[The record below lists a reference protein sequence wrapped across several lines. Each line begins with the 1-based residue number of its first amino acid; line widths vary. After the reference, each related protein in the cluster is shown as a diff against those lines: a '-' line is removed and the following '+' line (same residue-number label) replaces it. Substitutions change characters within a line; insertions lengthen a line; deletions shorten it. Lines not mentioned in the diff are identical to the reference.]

1 MRTIGTPLDLQVR
14 PSTYFQRCRDQQ
26 WYINQLLQKQ
36 NELEN
41 EVKRLRTKANTEID
55 NNETERALSSTNCT
69 NFPLDNSELVNLGAN
84 NDDENDEVQNSNEE
98 KSTGTETHDAEQNT
112 VETDDHGFSG
122 MLESLCTLNL
132 STREVASAVDV
143 GSKKSAVNTKSKFM
157 SLNLFEITQ
166 CCAFCSLDEESLP
179 LGISFSSPNLLST
192 NHRRCECTSEVD
204 DDLSSLLQVTEHVRS
219 AKSATSSMREEQNA
233 FEENDLDTTTSEEN
247 DAEYIEFS
255 MAQGLPPL
263 PEIKT
268 EDIVF
273 LSLMEDSSGMNKEE
287 KTAPAV
293 VCKLTE
299 MLHFL
304 IKANQIFCFFPTR

>member
-1 MRTIGTPLDLQVR
+1 
-14 PSTYFQRCRDQQ
+14 
-26 WYINQLLQKQ
+26 
-36 NELEN
+36 
-41 EVKRLRTKANTEID
+41 
-55 NNETERALSSTNCT
+55 
-69 NFPLDNSELVNLGAN
+69 
-84 NDDENDEVQNSNEE
+84 
-98 KSTGTETHDAEQNT
+98 
-112 VETDDHGFSG
+112 
-122 MLESLCTLNL
+122 
-132 STREVASAVDV
+132 
-143 GSKKSAVNTKSKFM
+143 
-157 SLNLFEITQ
+157 
-166 CCAFCSLDEESLP
+166 
-179 LGISFSSPNLLST
+179 
-192 NHRRCECTSEVD
+192 
-204 DDLSSLLQVTEHVRS
+204 
-219 AKSATSSMREEQNA
+219 MREEQNA

-304 IKANQIFCFFPTR
+304 TKANQIFCFFPTR